1 LFAEEE
7 VEYMAARRMFAKAVV
22 GSGRFLRLPVKSRLL
37 YYDLGMDADD
47 DGAVDVL
54 SVLRKTGATEREL
67 EPLVAE
73 DFVTVL
79 LHEPPV
85 IYINDWKRN
94 NLIRKD
100 RYTEGLYRE
109 LVEKATGQ
117 PNDNQRLTSG
127 QPNDNQWLTQ
137 TRTGQDRPGQDRVG
151 QDRPGH
157 GRPGGLVPSLG
168 EVEEYFRGQG
178 AKNGIAE
185 RFYQVN
191 EGREWKIDG
200 EPVKNW
206 KKLAVSWIENERKE
220 RKSHGDSGEPAAG
233 SGTAS
238 RWGSLP
244 GIKRL

>member
-1 LFAEEE
+1 
-7 VEYMAARRMFAKAVV
+7 MAARRMFAKAVV

-67 EPLVAE
+67 EPLIAE
-73 DFVTVL
+73 EFVTVL

-85 IYINDWKRN
+85 IYITDWKRN

-109 LVEKATGQ
+109 LVERAIGH
-117 PNDNQRLTSG
+117 PEDNQRLTNG
-127 QPNDNQWLTQ
+127 QPMVNQWLTQ
-137 TRTGQDRPGQDRVG
+137 TRTGQDRQGQDRVG
-151 QDRPGH
+151 QDRQGH
-157 GRPGGLVPSLG
+157 GGPGGLVPSLS
-168 EVEEYFRGQG
+168 EVVDYFREQG
-178 AKNGIAE
+178 VKSDLAE
-185 RFYQVN
+185 RFHRVN
-191 EGREWKIDG
+191 EERLWKING

-206 KKLAVSWIENERKE
+206 KKLARSWIENERKG
-220 RKSHGDSGEPAAG
+220 RKSHGDGGEPVDG
-233 SGTAS
+233 SGPAS
-238 RWGSLP
+238 RWGNLP

>member
-1 LFAEEE
+1 
-7 VEYMAARRMFAKAVV
+7 MAARRMFAKAVV

-127 QPNDNQWLTQ
+127 QPNDTQWLTQ

-157 GRPGGLVPSLG
+157 GGPGGLVPSLS
-168 EVEEYFRGQG
+168 EVVEYFRGQG

-220 RKSHGDSGEPAAG
+220 RKSHGDSGEPADG